1 MIAIFGAAE
10 KSRGQSTDGRFYSG
24 RRTIHSVRTLVENPA
39 ESLGAASREVKN
51 AGAAGAVRVAA
62 MMSAAECS
70 KRAAECL
77 SAAQVSQRHD
87 VQRAWQRLS
96 DAWLAWSQTVD
107 RLRDADATIAPF
119 PRIGRRMPPDANRQL
134 PTPRGRHLA

>member
-1 MIAIFGAAE
+1 
-10 KSRGQSTDGRFYSG
+10 
-24 RRTIHSVRTLVENPA
+24 
-39 ESLGAASREVKN
+39 
-51 AGAAGAVRVAA
+51 

-77 SAAQVSQRHD
+77 NAAQVSPPGD

-107 RLRDADATIAPF
+107 RLKNAEEAMAPF
-119 PRIGRRMPPDANRQL
+119 PRIGRRMPPDAQGQL
-134 PTPRGRHLA
+134 RTPRGRQPT

>member
-1 MIAIFGAAE
+1 
-10 KSRGQSTDGRFYSG
+10 
-24 RRTIHSVRTLVENPA
+24 
-39 ESLGAASREVKN
+39 
-51 AGAAGAVRVAA
+51 

-77 SAAQVSQRHD
+77 SAAQVSPRGD

-107 RLRDADATIAPF
+107 RLKDADATIAPF
-119 PRIGRRMPPDANRQL
+119 PRMGRRMLPDADRQL